1 MATLPAPPGGQFF
14 MNKDLIFDIGM
25 HEGEDTRYYLKRG
38 YRVVAV
44 EANPLLA
51 RKGEQRF
58 AKAIADGQLTILNVG
73 VGDHEGI
80 LPFYINGKYSE
91 WSSFDKATGTRDG
104 TPFKVI
110 EVPCV
115 RTAGLFEKYG
125 IPYYLKVDIEGF
137 DHYPLRDI
145 NAEGDKPRY
154 VSCEAVQLEWLT
166 ILRDKGY
173 TKFKMLHQGY
183 GYRPINLALDA
194 TWYFPKYQ
202 VLRNGIKRR
211 LQRFL
216 PFRHLH
222 GSTGPFGE
230 DTRGSWH
237 TYEEVAEFYRAF
249 YQYEKK
255 APLNTVSWYDFHATF

>member
-1 MATLPAPPGGQFF
+1 LPPPPPRLNDMKQ
-14 MNKDLIFDIGM
+14 DLIFDIGM
-25 HEGEDTRYYLKRG
+25 HEGEDTRYYLKKG
-38 YRVVAV
+38 YRVLAI

-51 RKGEQRF
+51 KQGAARF
-58 AKAIADGQLTILNVG
+58 AKAIADGRLTILNVG
-73 VGDHEGI
+73 VGDREGL
-80 LPFYINGKYSE
+80 LPFYVNGRYTE
-91 WSSFDKATGTRDG
+91 WSSFDEATGTRDG
-104 TPFKVI
+104 SPYEVI

-115 RTAGLFEKYG
+115 STASLFETHG
-125 IPYYLKVDIEGF
+125 VPYYLKVDIEGF

-145 NAEGDKPRY
+145 PEQDKPQY

-216 PFRHLH
+216 PFTHLH

-230 DTRGSWH
+230 DTKGSWQS
-237 TYEEVAEFYRAF
+237 YEEVAEYYRAF

-255 APLNTVSWYDFHATF
+255 SPLNPISWYDFHATY